1 MFKSD
6 KEKQIET
13 LAKQYRQKDKRLS
26 WESCLKKAKQA
37 QRRFNSN

>member
-6 KEKQIET
+6 QEKRIES
-13 LAKQYRQKDKRLS
+13 LARQYSQKDKRLS

-37 QRRFNSN
+37 QRHFNSK